1 MVNDHRRFQLIFQQ
15 SRIHFSSRGRPLRM
29 ASKICNLSSCSL
41 ILSVVLGDASV
52 ALPISSS
59 ALELK
64 NTRSQRRSRIPDFLL
79 FKWKKSP
86 ASVVQSVFLQTS
98 KIAQTRTTGICKI
111 MESKSDSTRESPS
124 TWNNKFQSL
133 ETAEAIPEHTSH
145 TSQRNKA
152 GIKKKRL
159 LVSSEK
165 LASKDKL
172 PRISSTHYLL
182 LAIKAKLALF
192 LMINIFKLN
201 NKRHCQ
207 IIVVMN
213 RNSDYWLHEQVERLF
228 GISIRRK

>member
-1 MVNDHRRFQLIFQQ
+1 MHRLLCRSRARLWNWRIRAHSGAQGFQI
-15 SRIHFSSRGRPLRM
+15 
-29 ASKICNLSSCSL
+29 SSCSN
-41 ILSVVLGDASV
+41 
-52 ALPISSS
+52 
-59 ALELK
+59 E
-64 NTRSQRRSRIPDFLL
+64 RSRRPQLYSQSSYKLRRLRERVRLDFAKSWNKNQIQLVSLL
-79 FKWKKSP
+79 Q
-86 ASVVQSVFLQTS
+86 VE
-98 KIAQTRTTGICKI
+98 IN
-111 MESKSDSTRESPS
+111 E
-124 TWNNKFQSL
+124 FQSL

-182 LAIKAKLALF
+182 LATKAKLALF

-207 IIVVMN
+207 IIVVIN
-213 RNSDYWLHEQVERLF
+213 RNFDYWLHEQVERLF
-228 GISIRRK
+228 GISIGRK